1 MKTRTRKLLSCA
13 ALAAGTMLTG
23 SAVAL
28 DTAEN
33 EATRQTARANRD
45 DARRAAHAA
54 RSLLASIEDPKALDG
69 ARCRIGNGKSALYT
83 DGLYGCL
90 TALAG
95 GEYVIFVPRSEG
107 RP

>member
-23 SAVAL
+23 SAVAHE
-28 DTAEN
+28 TEQA
-33 EATRQTARANRD
+33 EATRQADRANRD
-45 DARRAAHAA
+45 AAKRAARATQ
-54 RSLLASIEDPKALDG
+54 SLLATLDG
-69 ARCRIGNGKSALYT
+69 PAAVGEARCRIGNGKSALYT

-95 GEYVIFVPRSEG
+95 GEYVIFVPRTEG

>member
-23 SAVAL
+23 SAVAHE
-28 DTAEN
+28 TEEA
-33 EATRQTARANRD
+33 EATRPADRASREA
-45 DARRAAHAA
+45 ARRAAHAA
-54 RSLLASIEDPKALDG
+54 RSLLASIEDPKALDS

-95 GEYVIFVPRSEG
+95 GEYVIFVPRAEDI
-107 RP
+107 P

>member
-13 ALAAGTMLTG
+13 ALAAGTLTG
-23 SAVAL
+23 SAGAHESEP
-28 DTAEN
+28 AEAARQA
-33 EATRQTARANRD
+33 ERMTRDA
-45 DARRAAHAA
+45 ARRAARAA
-54 RSLLASIEDPKALDG
+54 QSLLASVDDPATLAS

-95 GEYVIFVPRSEG
+95 GEYVVFVPRSEE

>member
-23 SAVAL
+23 SAVAHE
-28 DTAEN
+28 TAEG
-33 EATRQTARANRD
+33 QTARANRD

-54 RSLLASIEDPKALDG
+54 RSLLGSIEDPKALEG